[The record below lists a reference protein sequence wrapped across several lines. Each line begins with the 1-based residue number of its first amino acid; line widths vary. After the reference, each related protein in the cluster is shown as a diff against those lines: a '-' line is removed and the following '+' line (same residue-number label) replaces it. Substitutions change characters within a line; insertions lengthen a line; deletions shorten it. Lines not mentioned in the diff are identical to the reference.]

1 MKNLFKEF
9 KEFAA
14 KGNVIDLAVAV
25 VVGVAFN
32 AVVDSFVK
40 DVVMQLIAALFKQ
53 PDFSKIVLSYHG
65 VTYVLIGNF
74 INQLLNFL
82 IVTLSVFVTVK
93 FLSTLTKKKQQQPET
108 AVKA

>member
-1 MKNLFKEF
+1 MKNFLKEF
-9 KEFAA
+9 KEFAV

-40 DVVMQLIAALFKQ
+40 DVVMQIIAALFKQ
-53 PDFSKIVLSYHG
+53 PDFSRIVISSHG
-65 VTYVLIGNF
+65 VIYVRIGNF

-82 IVTLSVFVTVK
+82 IVTLSVFITVK
-93 FLSTLTKKKQQQPET
+93 FLSTLTKKKSRPET
-108 AVKA
+108 EVKA

>member
-1 MKNLFKEF
+1 MKNFFKEF
-9 KEFAA
+9 QEFAV

-53 PDFSKIVLSYHG
+53 PDFSKIVLSYHAI
-65 VTYVLIGNF
+65 VYIRIGSF

-82 IVTLSVFVTVK
+82 IVTLSVFMTVK
-93 FLSTLTKKKQQQPET
+93 FLSTLTKKKAHPET
-108 AVKA
+108 EVKA